1 MQQELEQ
8 IQQAA
13 LTELA
18 GISDTALLEQAR
30 VKYLGK
36 KSRLKEVSAGMR
48 DLSPDQKKVVGKSL
62 SNVSKAIEAAIEEA
76 RERLQAAVD
85 AEALASI
92 DITLPGFPQQPGAL
106 HPVTQILD
114 LATKA
119 LRRMGFAMA
128 SGPEIET
135 EFHCFDALNT
145 PPEHPARNE
154 QDTFYFDDGRLLRT
168 HTSSVQIRT
177 MESVTPPVRVIAPG
191 SAFRR
196 DEIDATHLPQFT
208 QLEGLYVAEG
218 CLLYT
223 SDAADE

>member
-85 AEALASI
+85 AKALASI
-92 DITLPGFPQQPGAL
+92 DITLPL
-106 HPVTQILD
+106 SLIHI
-114 LATKA
+114 
-119 LRRMGFAMA
+119 
-128 SGPEIET
+128 
-135 EFHCFDALNT
+135 
-145 PPEHPARNE
+145 
-154 QDTFYFDDGRLLRT
+154 
-168 HTSSVQIRT
+168 
-177 MESVTPPVRVIAPG
+177 
-191 SAFRR
+191 
-196 DEIDATHLPQFT
+196 
-208 QLEGLYVAEG
+208 
-218 CLLYT
+218 
-223 SDAADE
+223 